1 MDTTMLIPML
11 ERLGWTKPADR
22 AAGGPGVWRM
32 PRAAVAVGGDPLPP
46 VVAGLA
52 AGCARP
58 VLEPAVAAGLVAG
71 AAGVAMS
78 ATDVAAD
85 MVYPLAPEASAQL
98 LAAMPMPA
106 ADVPA
111 VAWWA
116 VALATLWMSG
126 VLLMALRTSVSGVA
140 VARCWQRP
148 IPARTRRWCRPCS
161 WPPMRTACVLRRGCG

>member
-11 ERLGWTKPADR
+11 ERLGWTS
-22 AAGGPGVWRM
+22 
-32 PRAAVAVGGDPLPP
+32 LQT
-46 VVAGLA
+46 
-52 AGCARP
+52 
-58 VLEPAVAAGLVAG
+58 VLLVALVYG
-71 AAGVAMS
+71 VSRALPSLSAAPRCRLWWLVSLQAVLGLFWSQPLQLAWLPAPQAVAMS

-126 VLLMALRTSVSGVA
+126 VLLM
-140 VARCWQRP
+140 
-148 IPARTRRWCRPCS
+148 
-161 WPPMRTACVLRRGCG
+161 